1 MGSRAGGTWLVKKN
15 GGGISILGTDSS
27 VVAEVPQNKGSDDPV
42 RRAYVIAAAPQL
54 LDVCTQLKSI
64 LENNLIV
71 TSEGF
76 RINCADVRT
85 HLLEVILRATGCRK
99 SPEEP

>member
-1 MGSRAGGTWLVKKN
+1 MEKGSAGSWRVRKN
-15 GGGISILGTDSS
+15 GAGVSVLGTDLSLL
-27 VVAEVPQNKGSDDPV
+27 AELPRNNGGDDPV

-54 LDVCTQLKSI
+54 LDVCTKLKFL

-76 RINCADVRT
+76 RIDCPEIRT
-85 HLLEVILRATGCRK
+85 QLLEAILRATGCRK
-99 SPEEP
+99 APEEP